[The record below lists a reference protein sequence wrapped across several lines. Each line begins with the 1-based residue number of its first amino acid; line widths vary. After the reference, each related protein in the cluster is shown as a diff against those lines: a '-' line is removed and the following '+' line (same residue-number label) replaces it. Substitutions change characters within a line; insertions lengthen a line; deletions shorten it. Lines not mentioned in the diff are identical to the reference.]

1 MKGIICYFST
11 TGNTLLACKYLAQQ
25 VKNIEF
31 DLCDITK
38 VNTLNLTDYK
48 VIGFATFVQ
57 SLGPPFLIKDFI
69 ERLPEQK
76 QKYAFVLI
84 TYANFWGRTLKV
96 MTKLLKKKGFIVING
111 FALHAPENYPPYIV
125 KGIVHENAPNNKE
138 LNQFKTFVTNL
149 DKCFHQLIIGG
160 NIIKGKI
167 QFNLLNNILP
177 VLPRKRSAKI
187 MGNKYIDSNL
197 CIMCGICKQSCP
209 YQVIELNPGPVFNEK
224 KCYGCWSC
232 YNHCPTKAIFTKKL
246 KGFGHYSYPNEI
258 FQKKLKI

>member
-11 TGNTLLACKYLAQQ
+11 TGNTLLACKYIAQG
-25 VKNIEF
+25 VKNIKF

-38 VNTLNLTDYK
+38 VNALDLTNYK

-76 QKYAFVLI
+76 QKYAFVVN
-84 TYANFWGRTLKV
+84 TYANYWGRTLRV
-96 MTKLLKKKGFIVING
+96 MTKLLKKKGFTIISS

-125 KGIVHENAPNNKE
+125 KGIIHRDAPNNEE
-138 LNQFKTFVTNL
+138 LKMFKSFVANL
-149 DKCFHQLIIGG
+149 DKCFNHLIIGE
-160 NIIKGKI
+160 NIIKRKI
-167 QFNLLNNILP
+167 QFSFINNIMP
-177 VLPRKRSAKI
+177 VLSRKRSAKK
-187 MGNKYIDSNL
+187 MGNKYVDSNL
-197 CIMCGICKQSCP
+197 CIKCGICKKSCP
-209 YQVIELNPGPVFNEK
+209 YRAIELNPSPVFNEN

-246 KGFGHYSYPNEI
+246 KGIGHYSSSNKQIQE
-258 FQKKLKI
+258 KLK